1 MLMKAEFRSTKPA
14 ARDFPVALDL
24 QYQVLDRELK
34 GAGRTMWISS
44 KAVIFEADRE
54 FVPGTD
60 LEMTV
65 AWPARL
71 DERIG
76 LQLWL
81 RVRVVHSLSQ
91 GMTAEIRKYQFRTR
105 SLARQAVAARP
116 PAPVVEVRQVAAAA
130 HY

>member
-1 MLMKAEFRSTKPA
+1 
-14 ARDFPVALDL
+14 VALDL
-24 QYQVLDRELK
+24 QYQVLGRELK

-44 KAVIFEADRE
+44 RTVIFEADRE

-81 RVRVVHSLSQ
+81 RVRIVHSLSQ

-105 SLARQAVAARP
+105 SLARTTAAVRAT
-116 PAPVVEVRQVAAAA
+116 APVVEARQAAVA